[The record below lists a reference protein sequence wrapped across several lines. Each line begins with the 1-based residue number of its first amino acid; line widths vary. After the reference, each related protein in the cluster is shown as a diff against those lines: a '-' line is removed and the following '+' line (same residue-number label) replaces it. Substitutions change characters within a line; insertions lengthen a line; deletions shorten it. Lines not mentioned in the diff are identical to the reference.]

1 MTKKKPLHKY
11 PIVEIVWEDIGSP
24 AGWIKPGHDSITSDP
39 ILITSV
45 GYLVMDTPEYIVY
58 ASDVANDGDI
68 NGRTQV
74 PKGNVKKIKVLR
86 KIKVKNE
93 AEIIPS

>member
-1 MTKKKPLHKY
+1 MAPKPLKY

-24 AGWIKPGHDSITSDP
+24 SGWIKPGHDSITTDP
-39 ILITSV
+39 VLITSV
-45 GYLVMDTPEYIVY
+45 GYLVMDTQEYIVY

-74 PKGNVKKIKVLR
+74 PRSNVKKIKVLR
-86 KIKVKNE
+86 KVKVPRE
-93 AEIIPS
+93 EISTP